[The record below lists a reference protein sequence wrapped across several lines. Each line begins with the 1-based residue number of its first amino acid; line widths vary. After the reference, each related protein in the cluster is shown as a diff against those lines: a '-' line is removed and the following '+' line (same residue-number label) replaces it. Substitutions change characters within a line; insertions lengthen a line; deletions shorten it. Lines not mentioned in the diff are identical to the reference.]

1 MINEKLVRELV
12 EEKIAGTDYFILD
25 LSIRPGNNIFVE
37 IESIHPVSI
46 NDCVDI
52 SRQVEHN
59 LDREAE
65 DFSLQ
70 VSSPGLDSPLRD
82 YRQYIKNKG
91 RQISI
96 IPQNGEEF
104 TGTIKDADE
113 EGVVVA
119 AKKRG
124 QAEGSKKKIWIES
137 EEKLKYS
144 DIKQAKI
151 IISFK

>member
-1 MINEKLVRELV
+1 MIDEKLVRELV
-12 EEKIAGTDYFILD
+12 EQKIAGTDYFILD
-25 LSIRPGNNIFVE
+25 LSIRPGNNISVE

-82 YRQYIKNKG
+82 YRQYIKNVG

-96 IPQNGEEF
+96 KPNEGEEF
-104 TGTIKDADE
+104 TGTIKEADE
-113 EGVVVA
+113 HGVTVVA
-119 AKKRG
+119 KKKV
-124 QAEGSKKKIWIES
+124 QAENSKKKIWEES
-137 EEKLKYS
+137 EEKLPYS